1 MLTFLGV
8 GGVLLSLVAQN
19 PSAWWLT
26 TLSVLCVVHWFVQ
39 PRTWPVPFVAL
50 AFPWME
56 IVTSLINAELSG
68 FTLNEM
74 FGPSGYTAYMLSL
87 WTFLLFAT
95 GFRLTLSVNRL
106 NSTID
111 AVERWLRATPL
122 RKLVLIHLSLH
133 VLCVLLRVGIGY
145 NSPIYQLVI
154 HVDKMHLIVLYLIGW
169 KYAVQREQ
177 HAAVAGV
184 FLLNLAIRL
193 FSFFSE
199 WTELFILAVFLSV
212 VTAKA
217 FDHRWYRRLS
227 VLALLAVSFVS
238 TWQGVKLQYRAF
250 LNGGANSQAV
260 VVGWQEAVG
269 ELGNLS
275 LDYWLGESSS
285 EGDTFQATLNRV
297 GYLDFFAKTVERVPR
312 DLPFE
317 GGELLRDN
325 AMFAFIPR
333 ILNPNKGVK
342 DDQLKVEKYAGV
354 NIADHASFSLG
365 RYAEWYVDFGP
376 LGMGVV
382 GLVFGMIAGGL
393 TRLWRSESAPEE
405 AFVVIFL
412 SLILADFCSYQSDEI
427 VTLGQSFWGLMVLG
441 SVGRRLFRVMM
452 GTRKEL
458 L

>member
-1 MLTFLGV
+1 ML
-8 GGVLLSLVAQN
+8 
-19 PSAWWLT
+19 
-26 TLSVLCVVHWFVQ
+26 
-39 PRTWPVPFVAL
+39 
-50 AFPWME
+50 
-56 IVTSLINAELSG
+56 
-68 FTLNEM
+68 
-74 FGPSGYTAYMLSL
+74 
-87 WTFLLFAT
+87 
-95 GFRLTLSVNRL
+95 
-106 NSTID
+106 
-111 AVERWLRATPL
+111 
-122 RKLVLIHLSLH
+122 
-133 VLCVLLRVGIGY
+133 
-145 NSPIYQLVI
+145 
-154 HVDKMHLIVLYLIGW
+154 
-169 KYAVQREQ
+169 
-177 HAAVAGV
+177 
-184 FLLNLAIRL
+184 
-193 FSFFSE
+193 
-199 WTELFILAVFLSV
+199 
-212 VTAKA
+212 
-217 FDHRWYRRLS
+217 
-227 VLALLAVSFVS
+227 
-238 TWQGVKLQYRAF
+238 
-250 LNGGANSQAV
+250 
-260 VVGWQEAVG
+260 
-269 ELGNLS
+269 
-275 LDYWLGESSS
+275 
-285 EGDTFQATLNRV
+285 QATLNRV